1 MCCPHISVD
10 WGWWWWC
17 RWCYWLVMTKDDV
30 EYFRAFGRVICACC
44 SRRIKRPYRAGV
56 TRSRLPRLT
65 QVKSESGNW
74 GESWESE
81 NSGWAAK
88 WSRVSL
94 TPFSLLNEY
103 FRPNS
108 PPSHHPVMHVIT
120 QQERKKERISHNQA
134 TLSPL
139 LVWVSLLTPHSN
151 TSLTHSLVLIALK
164 KGMKYCIRCERFHP
178 TFVWKNDF
186 HQDEHP
192 SFSSTHGPTPNEH
205 QVEGERRKLARL
217 FGSHPATTHTY
228 LYGPSLHRPPH
239 NDDMKYYLITEKK
252 RWERGWRW
260 RCWWTN
266 LRRAYI
272 HKNSSWKSASRFATL
287 YLFKFSFQLFG
298 IIFFPPRAFRREE
311 EAKEE
316 KN

>member
-1 MCCPHISVD
+1 
-10 WGWWWWC
+10 
-17 RWCYWLVMTKDDV
+17 MTKDDV

-65 QVKSESGNW
+65 
-74 GESWESE
+74 
-81 NSGWAAK
+81 
-88 WSRVSL
+88 
-94 TPFSLLNEY
+94 
-103 FRPNS
+103 
-108 PPSHHPVMHVIT
+108 
-120 QQERKKERISHNQA
+120 QERKKERISHNQA

-217 FGSHPATTHTY
+217 FVNDGSGPNGHGGSDSTPSRSDGQLFFCKSGCRRAADATTNY
-228 LYGPSLHRPPH
+228 SSRGGLE
-239 NDDMKYYLITEKK
+239 DDDFDDADDDLSSSFITAD
-252 RWERGWRW
+252 
-260 RCWWTN
+260 N
-266 LRRAYI
+266 HY
-272 HKNSSWKSASRFATL
+272 
-287 YLFKFSFQLFG
+287 
-298 IIFFPPRAFRREE
+298 
-311 EAKEE
+311 
-316 KN
+316 